1 MTNTEPQT
9 GELSENPDKG
19 IVVTDASR
27 NEGPN
32 EETPDEETGGD
43 DKTDSNVVPNE
54 GIAVASVISYCEDN
68 GTFPT
73 LLRRKEKKQQKH
85 KSIIMDTHFLQE
97 IAHLIQDI
105 AASGLKS

>member
-68 GTFPT
+68 GRDNT
-73 LLRRKEKKQQKH
+73 
-85 KSIIMDTHFLQE
+85 II
-97 IAHLIQDI
+97 
-105 AASGLKS
+105 SVW

>member
-32 EETPDEETGGD
+32 EETGGD

-68 GTFPT
+68 GRDNT
-73 LLRRKEKKQQKH
+73 
-85 KSIIMDTHFLQE
+85 II
-97 IAHLIQDI
+97 
-105 AASGLKS
+105 SVW

>member
-68 GTFPT
+68 GRDNTIIS
-73 LLRRKEKKQQKH
+73 
-85 KSIIMDTHFLQE
+85 SIIMDTHFLQE